1 VIVENELK
9 WNVYRLNLNRFY
21 DVEWIWLL
29 IEYNF
34 DYQLEYFEFWFN
46 EYLIKIAILFISIYK
61 TISIKILSLLF
72 YSFKYLH

>member
-1 VIVENELK
+1 MIVENELK